1 MAHCWGVPM
10 RRNSVFEGLRDR
22 ELDESQL
29 WIEFKV
35 LDRWE
40 KAGRELVAEKEMKSW
55 VSSA

>member
-10 RRNSVFEGLRDR
+10 SRNSVLEGLRDK
-22 ELDESQL
+22 ELVKSQL

-35 LDRWE
+35 FDRCE
-40 KAGRELVAEKEMKSW
+40 KAERELVAEKEMKSW